1 MEDILASLD
10 RRITAL
16 ETRDAVSEVHHETT
30 MKRLDSI
37 EDTLKWLVR
46 LVIGGLLMAAVGYA
60 VNGGFA

>member
-1 MEDILASLD
+1 MDELLQSLE

-16 ETRDAVSEVHHETT
+16 ETRDAVGEVHHQTT

-46 LVIGGLLMAAVGYA
+46 LVIGGLIMAAVGYA
-60 VNGGFA
+60 INGGFA